1 MSNVNSATIIPL
13 KIASIIDAALDNP
26 FTEDALA
33 LRFSERHAHDLRYV
47 AIRNQWYQWDGTRW
61 APEPTLLVFDL
72 ARASCRNDAA
82 EYGNGKPP
90 DKIYTAKT
98 VAAVH
103 WLARSDRRQAATI
116 EQFDA
121 DNWLITAG
129 GETHNLRDGLA
140 KSPQSSDYITKRM
153 ACSAAEPGTPHPIW
167 SAFLDRVAPD
177 KELQAFLQRW
187 LGYCLTGE
195 TSEHRFVFAYGTG
208 ANGKST
214 LINTVSKI
222 FADYATIADVGT
234 FIAAAHDRHPTDV
247 AKLHGYRLVV
257 AQETEKG
264 RRWDDVK
271 IKSMTGGDKMTA
283 RFMRQDFF
291 DFVPTFKLFIAG
303 NHKPRLDNVDE
314 AMRRRL
320 LLVPF
325 TVQIPP
331 QERDP
336 DLPRKLEAE
345 WPAILRW
352 MIDGCLEW
360 QRVGLAPPAIVTE
373 ATMAYFD
380 DQDIVQQWL
389 DECTGDGGAYASTKL
404 TTLFASWKQWCDERH
419 LVPGSSATLS
429 EAVEN
434 RGFEKRR
441 RKQGNVFIK
450 LILADH
456 REMTND

>member
-1 MSNVNSATIIPL
+1 MFDPA
-13 KIASIIDAALDNP
+13 KIVDAALDNP

-47 AIRNQWYQWDGTRW
+47 AIRNQWYRWDGTRW
-61 APEPTLLVFDL
+61 CPESTLLVFDL
-72 ARASCRNDAA
+72 ARASCRDDAA
-82 EYGNGKPP
+82 NYGNGKTP
-90 DKIYTAKT
+90 DKLYTAKT

-103 WLARSDRRQAATI
+103 WFARADRRQAATI

-121 DNWLITAG
+121 DHWALTTE
-129 GETHNLRDGLA
+129 GETYDLHTGAGRPPE
-140 KSPQSSDYITKRM
+140 SVDYITKK
-153 ACSAAEPGTPHPIW
+153 ASCGVGPPGSAHPIW
-167 SAFLDRVAPD
+167 TDFLNRITDGNA
-177 KELQAFLQRW
+177 ELIGFLQRYF
-187 LGYCLTGE
+187 GYCLTGE

-214 LINTVSKI
+214 LINTIAKI

-234 FIAAAHDRHPTDV
+234 FIAAAHERHPTDV

-291 DFVPTFKLFIAG
+291 DFIPTFKLFITG

-331 QERDP
+331 DERDP
-336 DLPRKLEAE
+336 DLPRKLEPE

-352 MIDGCLEW
+352 CIDGCLEW
-360 QRVGLAPPAIVTE
+360 QRIGLVPPAIVTD
-373 ATMAYFD
+373 ATTTYFE
-380 DQDIVQQWL
+380 DQDIMQQWL
-389 DECTGDGGAYASTKL
+389 DECTADGGPFAFTLTKQ
-404 TTLFASWKQWCDERH
+404 LFASWKYWCDERH
-419 LVPGSSATLS
+419 MVPGSIETFVGALEDRGYTKKRATGGK
-429 EAVEN
+429 
-434 RGFEKRR
+434 RGFA
-441 RKQGNVFIK
+441 K
-450 LILADH
+450 LVLAVSSGDDPAPG
-456 REMTND
+456 RE